1 MNCEQH
7 LSPCLEIKNLTKQYH
22 GAQLPAV
29 DDLSIVCYP
38 GEIVGLLGHNGA
50 GKSTTLKCITG
61 ILPYSKGEIVI
72 NGFDIAKEPVK
83 AKRTFG
89 YVSDKH
95 DVFVKL
101 TGIQYV
107 DFMANAYGVSVADRK
122 ARLAELEDVFQLG
135 DRIFDTI
142 NDYSHGMRQKICMM
156 GSLIH
161 NPKLWIMDE
170 PMIGLRPAYLAKSER
185 IYEGIRKTR
194 QLYSLLLSQ
203 HQLRAKTLRQSRHHS
218 KRRKNGRFLFRT
230 IRMRTSR
237 HRPGRVLPLAHGKGG
252 KMRNH
257 ALLLKKQLLDAFPAK
272 RSKKR
277 LPDLTSALL
286 MLLLTGAMVAIF
298 VFVFSR
304 FISTYTQIKINR
316 VPDIAARQYEIMSM
330 GYFVLVV
337 VFVINGVNALCHAL
351 FENSDL
357 SILISMP
364 FSSSEIFLS
373 KLTAVYLKQAV
384 LALVCVPTLNFTFLC
399 TTDTLNAYNGIM
411 TFAVALLLPI
421 IPLGIASIV
430 VLPYYYLKR
439 LANSHYIFVFIVM
452 TAGMALF
459 CWLYSYVFRFAQ
471 DLISSGKITS
481 LFGDKTMRFILS
493 FTKYDYPANLFAN
506 VMLARDL
513 GKNLGILA
521 AFIVAFAAICLL
533 VVRAI
538 FIKVSHSGLAIHVP
552 HAHTRKVRFVD
563 NSRFGSLLAKEFLLV
578 MRTPNYAYMYF
589 TTAAVMP
596 VMAYYSAN
604 ISVSMLAGLVGKAD
618 VSFEI
623 CTFIV
628 ILYSTLTNTFCST
641 NISRDG
647 YMSMTQK
654 ILPFSP
660 SYILGSKITFCS
672 VVAEVS
678 VAIAWHSVRRNRA

>member
-1 MNCEQH
+1 M
-7 LSPCLEIKNLTKQYH
+7 KNY
-22 GAQLPAV
+22 
-29 DDLSIVCYP
+29 
-38 GEIVGLLGHNGA
+38 
-50 GKSTTLKCITG
+50 
-61 ILPYSKGEIVI
+61 
-72 NGFDIAKEPVK
+72 
-83 AKRTFG
+83 
-89 YVSDKH
+89 
-95 DVFVKL
+95 
-101 TGIQYV
+101 
-107 DFMANAYGVSVADRK
+107 
-122 ARLAELEDVFQLG
+122 
-135 DRIFDTI
+135 
-142 NDYSHGMRQKICMM
+142 
-156 GSLIH
+156 
-161 NPKLWIMDE
+161 
-170 PMIGLRPAYLAKSER
+170 
-185 IYEGIRKTR
+185 
-194 QLYSLLLSQ
+194 
-203 HQLRAKTLRQSRHHS
+203 
-218 KRRKNGRFLFRT
+218 
-230 IRMRTSR
+230 
-237 HRPGRVLPLAHGKGG
+237 
-252 KMRNH
+252 
-257 ALLLKKQLLDAFPAK
+257 ALLLKKQLLDIFPAK

-277 LPDLTSALL
+277 LPDLTSAVL
-286 MLLLTGAMVAIF
+286 MLLLVVAMVAIF
-298 VFVFSR
+298 VFVFTR

-337 VFVINGVNALCHAL
+337 AFVLSGINSLCHAL

-364 FSSSEIFLS
+364 FSGSEIFLS
-373 KLTAVYLKQAV
+373 KLTAVYLKQAA
-384 LALVCVPTLNFTFLC
+384 LALVCVTTLNFTFLC
-399 TTDTLNAYNGIM
+399 TTNTLNAYNGIM
-411 TFAVALLLPI
+411 TFVVALLLPI
-421 IPLGIASIV
+421 IPLGIASIA

-459 CWLYSYVFRFAQ
+459 CWLYSFLFGFAQ

-493 FTKYDYPANLFAN
+493 FTKYNYPANLFAS

-521 AFIVAFAAICLL
+521 ALIVAFAAICLA
-533 VVRAI
+533 VIRAI
-538 FIKVSHSGLAIHVP
+538 FIRVSHSGLSIHVP
-552 HAHTRKVRFVD
+552 HTHSRKVRFVH

-604 ISVSMLAGLVGKAD
+604 IAVSMLTGLVGKTD

-660 SYILGSKITFCS
+660 SYILGAKITFCS
-672 VVAEVS
+672 IVAETSVLVCCVVFAATGLEKGGEVAATFVAGSLYALAQIIFATRLDLDHPHFAKSDDGEIKESNSTVS
-678 VAIAWHSVRRNRA
+678 SIIAIGLAASFAIGLSLMASFFVPLLNGGATSPLPKWADYIIAIGLPLALLGGALGYFFAHLKKAYANLDLED